1 MVKSIKSNLVLAG
14 AGILLGAVILSYYNS
29 NALGLDNLQPTL
41 SITSNDNSD
50 INTVTI
56 PDLKHL
62 TLPKAEHVAQIYD
75 EFEAL
80 KLDLTDKI
88 KQQYSSTIK
97 NIAVQVS
104 LKEFLYDLKKSYPVR
119 GRELFEAIIKGAFP
133 EFAEDIFRAVDTMA
147 MYDEWLLD
155 NALDLNEMN
164 VFEHNG
170 ELWKKRKELFG
181 DDANKIWSSELTAQ
195 EERRKALHKTVAMLD
210 QAYDTTMNERVYI
223 LQSAYEEQYSE
234 SVENVVFD
242 SNGVLAQV
250 LFGFDSVQKEL
261 AGLSNEERQYQID
274 TVRRTIGFDEQSV
287 AYLAEQDQIKD
298 KRWQNGY
305 KYMASRQG
313 LLDELSGEE
322 LDIALSELREK
333 HFKHEAPTIAREET
347 DEFFRYS
354 RPRVYGRN

>member
-155 NALDLNEMN
+155 NALDLNDLRIPPANRLESLKANRKGQHSIRINDQYRICFIWNSGN
-164 VFEHNG
+164 VKN
-170 ELWKKRKELFG
+170 
-181 DDANKIWSSELTAQ
+181 
-195 EERRKALHKTVAMLD
+195 
-210 QAYDTTMNERVYI
+210 
-223 LQSAYEEQYSE
+223 
-234 SVENVVFD
+234 VEI
-242 SNGVLAQV
+242 
-250 LFGFDSVQKEL
+250 
-261 AGLSNEERQYQID
+261 ID
-274 TVRRTIGFDEQSV
+274 
-287 AYLAEQDQIKD
+287 Y
-298 KRWQNGY
+298 
-305 KYMASRQG
+305 
-313 LLDELSGEE
+313 
-322 LDIALSELREK
+322 
-333 HFKHEAPTIAREET
+333 H
-347 DEFFRYS
+347 
-354 RPRVYGRN
+354 